1 MRSSGPTTLSLP
13 PFAGVTRRLILA
25 NAAVFFGM
33 LLLHWTSP
41 GVESV
46 LLRHLI
52 LEPLAVVRGEIWQ
65 LATYSFL
72 NPGILSVVF
81 ALLTMWFAG
90 SLLEGACG
98 GRWVAELYAT
108 SVVGGALIATA
119 LSFMHIPFLRPDVAT
134 VGAWGGVFGL
144 LMGIAVLFGD
154 QEFLLWFVLRLKAK
168 YMVAIYILI
177 AMAQLL
183 KEADSFGAA
192 LQLSGALCGY
202 LFVRFAPR
210 RGLAFGMSERY
221 FGLRNGYYRWK
232 RRRAARKFEVYMG
245 KQGRKVHFDK
255 DGRYVDPDEA
265 RKDPNDKR
273 WMN

>member
-33 LLLHWTSP
+33 LLLHWLSP

-52 LEPLAVVRGEIWQ
+52 LEPLAVLRGEIWQ

-72 NPGILSVVF
+72 NPGILGIVF

-98 GRWVAELYAT
+98 GRWVAELYGA

-119 LSFMHIPFLRPDVAT
+119 LSF
-134 VGAWGGVFGL
+134 
-144 LMGIAVLFGD
+144 
-154 QEFLLWFVLRLKAK
+154 
-168 YMVAIYILI
+168 
-177 AMAQLL
+177 
-183 KEADSFGAA
+183 
-192 LQLSGALCGY
+192 
-202 LFVRFAPR
+202 
-210 RGLAFGMSERY
+210 
-221 FGLRNGYYRWK
+221 
-232 RRRAARKFEVYMG
+232 
-245 KQGRKVHFDK
+245 
-255 DGRYVDPDEA
+255 
-265 RKDPNDKR
+265 
-273 WMN
+273 